1 MIKIDKMTKISKCY
15 EDYKI
20 NKCSSDERIP
30 FLENTCKEWEACMNQ
45 SPDEVRMIMI
55 GAEVIS
61 EILNKFIEPLSTKT
75 TVVIIIVSIVF
86 FFIIWKMGSD
96 PSKVKK
102 DKIKQKQYNQ
112 DQHDQMNQE
121 GMPLGMCPPPS
132 MDPGFINNGGV
143 MYPIAPAAIYPG
155 NPSYPIPVTYPQ
167 VYPYPVCPPAYQDD
181 RDMYYYSNPKYRK
194 APRHS
199 PSPPPSGKKNYRFV
213 KSSRNR
219 NPYQSRFRVNEPRYP
234 PHRRSRERYYY
245 EDDHDDRYD
254 MVEDDD
260 SYFDEDYGY

>member
-1 MIKIDKMTKISKCY
+1 
-15 EDYKI
+15 
-20 NKCSSDERIP
+20 
-30 FLENTCKEWEACMNQ
+30 
-45 SPDEVRMIMI
+45 
-55 GAEVIS
+55 
-61 EILNKFIEPLSTKT
+61 
-75 TVVIIIVSIVF
+75 
-86 FFIIWKMGSD
+86 
-96 PSKVKK
+96 
-102 DKIKQKQYNQ
+102 
-112 DQHDQMNQE
+112 
-121 GMPLGMCPPPS
+121 
-132 MDPGFINNGGV
+132 
-143 MYPIAPAAIYPG
+143 
-155 NPSYPIPVTYPQ
+155 
-167 VYPYPVCPPAYQDD
+167 
-181 RDMYYYSNPKYRK
+181 MYYYSNPKYRK